1 MNIIGISI
9 NHHTAPIEM
18 REALHLSRE
27 EIISFIPRLREHLLI
42 EGIVISTCN
51 RTEIFGFPR
60 KDTALPEELQDAL
73 FQFKKVDGISPGNF
87 RNYFSCSA
95 VRHLFRVASGLD
107 SLVLGDSQILSQV
120 KESIALSNDM
130 HFSSGLMNR
139 VLDSVIKVGKRAIS
153 ETGIGE
159 GAVSVSYAAVQITE
173 KVFASLHNR
182 SALVIGAGETGELA
196 ALHLRD
202 KGIGKLVI
210 TNRTESKAVDLA
222 VKVHGT
228 ALSFDSYKDSLHQ
241 FDIIVSATSAETV
254 LITHQDI
261 ASVMKKRRG
270 TPVCILDIALPR
282 DVDVSVRKIENVF
295 YYDIDSLSVIIDA
308 NLKKREKEIP
318 GVESIIMDEMI
329 TLFGWYNTLEVV
341 PTIKMIREFFE
352 GIRADEMEKI
362 KHKVTEEDFKKM
374 DEMSKRL
381 IGRLLH
387 NPTVR
392 LRHVAESGLNVNEL
406 MLYMAT
412 IKDLFELHPREN
424 SDERN

>member
-1 MNIIGISI
+1 M
-9 NHHTAPIEM
+9 
-18 REALHLSRE
+18 
-27 EIISFIPRLREHLLI
+27 
-42 EGIVISTCN
+42 
-51 RTEIFGFPR
+51 
-60 KDTALPEELQDAL
+60 
-73 FQFKKVDGISPGNF
+73 
-87 RNYFSCSA
+87 
-95 VRHLFRVASGLD
+95 
-107 SLVLGDSQILSQV
+107 
-120 KESIALSNDM
+120 
-130 HFSSGLMNR
+130 
-139 VLDSVIKVGKRAIS
+139 
-153 ETGIGE
+153 
-159 GAVSVSYAAVQITE
+159 
-173 KVFASLHNR
+173 
-182 SALVIGAGETGELA
+182 
-196 ALHLRD
+196 
-202 KGIGKLVI
+202 
-210 TNRTESKAVDLA
+210 
-222 VKVHGT
+222 
-228 ALSFDSYKDSLHQ
+228 
-241 FDIIVSATSAETV
+241 